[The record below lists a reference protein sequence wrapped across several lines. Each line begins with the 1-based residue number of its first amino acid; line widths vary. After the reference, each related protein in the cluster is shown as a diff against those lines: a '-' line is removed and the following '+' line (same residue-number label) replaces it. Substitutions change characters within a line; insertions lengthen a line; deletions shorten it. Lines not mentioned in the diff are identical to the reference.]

1 MANIVKNI
9 ESSPRKRI
17 FFIYAG
23 TFSNT
28 YNKKAKKH
36 NTAPRYIS
44 TTRFITV
51 CCGTAAATHL
61 SPPFFYPFVFFPSIL
76 TFVKIQRR
84 EFTVN
89 QRLFRKPLREIL
101 VEKHTIV
108 SQKTLPLQQKNEH

>member
-1 MANIVKNI
+1 LANIVKII

-17 FFIYAG
+17 FFIFAG

-28 YNKKAKKH
+28 NNKKAKKH

-44 TTRFITV
+44 TTHFISV

-76 TFVKIQRR
+76 TFAKRQSN

-101 VEKHTIV
+101 VKKHTIV
-108 SQKTLPLQQKNEH
+108 SQKTLPLQKKNKH